1 MAAIVTGQKTLARA
15 GAGGA
20 VEHERGGG
28 DRGGEGGGEELHRRG
43 GLGGTDL
50 AALGAGRPRRDIL
63 PGFWPGTA
71 RSATRW
77 SARPTHR
84 LRRCPQR
91 EPSVPAIDYEVTY
104 ILRPA
109 LEETDMD
116 ARVEAI
122 AESIKGQ
129 GGEVVGEIEKLGKR
143 RLAYEIDDV
152 REGYYV
158 VMKFKSEAVA
168 SKELERQMRLNEDVM
183 RALFIKLE
191 K

>member
-1 MAAIVTGQKTLARA
+1 M
-15 GAGGA
+15 
-20 VEHERGGG
+20 
-28 DRGGEGGGEELHRRG
+28 
-43 GLGGTDL
+43 
-50 AALGAGRPRRDIL
+50 
-63 PGFWPGTA
+63 
-71 RSATRW
+71 
-77 SARPTHR
+77 
-84 LRRCPQR
+84 
-91 EPSVPAIDYEVTY
+91 PAIDYEVTY

-116 ARVEAI
+116 SRVETI
-122 AESIKGQ
+122 AESLKGQ

-168 SKELERQMRLNEDVM
+168 SRELERQMRLNEDVM
-183 RALFIKLE
+183 RALFIKLDS

>member
-1 MAAIVTGQKTLARA
+1 M
-15 GAGGA
+15 
-20 VEHERGGG
+20 
-28 DRGGEGGGEELHRRG
+28 
-43 GLGGTDL
+43 
-50 AALGAGRPRRDIL
+50 
-63 PGFWPGTA
+63 
-71 RSATRW
+71 
-77 SARPTHR
+77 
-84 LRRCPQR
+84 
-91 EPSVPAIDYEVTY
+91 PAIDYEVTY

-116 ARVEAI
+116 ARVETI